1 MDNAQIDSAS
11 NRAATFRDLVT
22 HFITDTIHCEY
33 AAWCRHMEYDDVTV
47 SDETSPVAVTPAWAE
62 RSMALRHPQPAKLYS
77 PNPRD
82 IFSGIVICCAHLT
95 PHDVDVMATSVT
107 SMGGGVKQ
115 TLCEEVT
122 HVVAIDRDN
131 SKMRALEQHKTDLPI
146 IAVAPHWINDS
157 YSVQR
162 LLPLDKYVFPMD
174 TPQGLPT
181 CLCAPDTDTQATAVP
196 SSLQPQTSNTEHSV
210 LQGKT
215 VLFARDIHGGTLEA
229 HPELHS
235 IRDRVVQVGGKCA
248 PTIPATASADEVAS
262 AIEKADVIVARHRES
277 DECAHALGQQK
288 TVGTLPWLAKVLS
301 TGHIT
306 SPRDRLLHFPY
317 PYEHV
322 QGFPKLSI
330 TITNYKGQARAYL
343 KELIVKMGG
352 VFTPEL
358 STMNDVCVALDLHG
372 DKVKR
377 AREWNIPIVN
387 HIWLENCFATWTNQ
401 HLAQRSFITFPGA
414 AQLSAVLGQVGV
426 TDESVSPY
434 IQARPKIPPAVEMSQ
449 PTPTPPPEDVSP
461 VASPPAV
468 AQDPLQPEAPQPEA
482 LQPELSQPEPDHT
495 EPQPSE
501 DIQPKE
507 RVDDEPSSPTAQRR
521 KREAPAAPRTSKRA
535 RNELLVATTSVA
547 LTKTEHH
554 ALEALGIQYTE
565 RISEAHVLV
574 AKGLTR
580 TEKMLCAIA
589 KGLDIVSVSWIKT
602 MVRKRERIDPKA
614 HVLQDR
620 TRELQWSMSLPQVLS
635 RSQRDPSS
643 LLRGHTF
650 YIFKQT
656 EPSRDVLT
664 RVIEAAGGS
673 VEHATSKTDVQVLA
687 SDEAHVIGSAADQNA
702 IHALQSHYTKT
713 HGSPLV
719 VYTAE
724 VVLAG
729 VLRQQMDW
737 SSMYQLSA
745 T

>member
-11 NRAATFRDLVT
+11 DRAATFRDLVT

-33 AAWCRHMEYDDVTV
+33 ATWCRHMEYDDVAV
-47 SDETSPVAVTPAWAE
+47 SEENSPVAVTPAWVE
-62 RSMALRHPQPAKLYS
+62 RSIALRHLQPTKLYS

-95 PHDVDVMATSVT
+95 PHDADVMATSVT
-107 SMGGGVKQ
+107 SMGGGIKQ

-157 YSVQR
+157 FSVQR
-162 LLPLDKYVFPMD
+162 LLPLDKYIFPMD
-174 TPQGLPT
+174 KPQGLPP
-181 CLCAPDTDTQATAVP
+181 CLCAPQTDAQATVV
-196 SSLQPQTSNTEHSV
+196 SLSLPPQTSNTEHSV
-210 LQGKT
+210 LKGKT

-229 HPELHS
+229 RPELHS
-235 IRDRVVQVGGKCA
+235 IRDRVVQVGGRCA
-248 PTIPATASADEVAS
+248 STIPATASADEVAA
-262 AIEKADVIVARHRES
+262 AIERVDVIVARHRES
-277 DECAHALGQQK
+277 DECTHALGQQK

-434 IQARPKIPPAVEMSQ
+434 IHARPKIPPAVDMSQ
-449 PTPTPPPEDVSP
+449 PTPPPEDVSP
-461 VASPPAV
+461 VASPPAN
-468 AQDPLQPEAPQPEA
+468 AQDSLQPEVPQPEPE
-482 LQPELSQPEPDHT
+482 QPEHMQPEPEPT
-495 EPQPSE
+495 EAQPSE
-501 DIQPKE
+501 YIEPKE
-507 RVDDEPSSPTAQRR
+507 RGDDEPSSPTALRH
-521 KREAPAAPRTSKRA
+521 KREAPAAPRTPKRA
-535 RNELLVATTSVA
+535 RKELLVATTSVA
-547 LTKTEHH
+547 LTKTEQH

-602 MVRKRERIDPKA
+602 MIRKRERIDPKA
-614 HVLQDR
+614 YVLQDR

-650 YIFKQT
+650 YIFRQT

-673 VEHATSKTDVQVLA
+673 VEHATSKTDARVLA
-687 SDEAHVIGSAADQNA
+687 SDQSHVIGSAADQNA

-737 SSMYQLSA
+737 SSTYQLSA

>member
-1 MDNAQIDSAS
+1 
-11 NRAATFRDLVT
+11 
-22 HFITDTIHCEY
+22 
-33 AAWCRHMEYDDVTV
+33 MEYDDVTV
-47 SDETSPVAVTPAWAE
+47 SEEASPVAVTPAWAE
-62 RSMALRHPQPAKLYS
+62 RSMALRHPQPVKLYS
-77 PNPRD
+77 PDPRD

-95 PHDVDVMATSVT
+95 PHDVDLMATSVT

-174 TPQGLPT
+174 TPQGLPP
-181 CLCAPDTDTQATAVP
+181 CLCAPNTATQVAAVP
-196 SSLQPQTSNTEHSV
+196 SPPQPLSLHTEHSI

-235 IRDRVVQVGGKCA
+235 IRDRVVQVGGQCA
-248 PTIPATASADEVAS
+248 PTIPATASADEVAA
-262 AIEKADVIVARHRES
+262 AIESADLIVARHRES
-277 DECAHALGQQK
+277 DECAHALGQNK

-301 TGHIT
+301 TGHMT

-387 HIWLENCFATWTNQ
+387 HIWLEQCFATWTNQ

-426 TDESVSPY
+426 TDESVTPY
-434 IQARPKIPPAVEMSQ
+434 IQAGPKIPPAVEMSQ

-468 AQDPLQPEAPQPEA
+468 IRDHQQTEAPQPVPEQAEPEHAEA
-482 LQPELSQPEPDHT
+482 
-495 EPQPSE
+495 QPSE
-501 DIQPKE
+501 FVGPKKQGN
-507 RVDDEPSSPTAQRR
+507 DEPSSPTASRR
-521 KREAPAAPRTSKRA
+521 KREAPAASHTPKRA
-535 RNELLVATTSVA
+535 RNELLVATTSVI
-547 LTKTEHH
+547 LTKTEQH

-574 AKGLTR
+574 AKALTR

-589 KGLDIVSVSWIKT
+589 RGLDIVNVSWIKT

-614 HVLQDR
+614 HVLRDR
-620 TRELQWSMSLPQVLS
+620 NREHQWSMSLPEVLS
-635 RSQRDPSS
+635 RSQDDPSS

-650 YIFKQT
+650 YIFKHT

-673 VEHATSKTDVQVLA
+673 VEHATGKTDARVLA
-687 SDEAHVIGSAADQNA
+687 SDQAHVIGSAADETA
-702 IHALQSHYTKT
+702 IHALQSHYTKA
-713 HGSPLV
+713 HGSPLA

-737 SSMYQLSA
+737 TSTYQLSA